1 MLCPRINWKTV
12 SSLISMLIVFYAFYT
27 LIQWT
32 PVDAANILA
41 AETVPG
47 KSHWNVMRSVLRALT
62 NSGHTVTVFTP
73 FIDGDRDGYK
83 EIDMSKQI
91 KQILDMNVTYLVE
104 IIGKTRKLMPIMANV
119 TRADC
124 NTIYENRLMV
134 DIMNGLVER
143 KFDLVVIEPFMSECV
158 AYVAT
163 VLRVPMIYVVPTP
176 ISTFMERSLT
186 GHIPNPAA
194 VSHVLSRRRVPKTFI
209 HRFVNAMLTV
219 YCSMLIW
226 HAEHQHRM
234 ADPQPYDTVELVKPS
249 VIFSNTHFI
258 TEPARP
264 LTPDVVEIGGIHL
277 TPPEPI
283 PKVIIRA
290 RKL

>member
-1 MLCPRINWKTV
+1 M
-12 SSLISMLIVFYAFYT
+12 SSLISVLIVFYAFSS
-27 LIQWT
+27 LILQWT
-32 PVDAANILA
+32 RVDAANIVA
-41 AETVPG
+41 AESVAG

-62 NSGHTVTVFTP
+62 DRGHTVTVFTP
-73 FIDGDRDGYK
+73 FTDGDRDGYT
-83 EIDMSKQI
+83 EVDMSKHME
-91 KQILDMNVTYLVE
+91 QILEMDVTYLVE
-104 IIGKTRKLMPIMANV
+104 TIGEMRKLIPIMANV

-124 NTIYENRLMV
+124 NTIYKNRLMV
-134 DIMNGLVER
+134 DIMNGLVEK
-143 KFDLVVIEPFMSECV
+143 KFDLVIIEPFMSECV

-176 ISTFMERSLT
+176 ISTYMERPLT
-186 GHIPNPAA
+186 GHVPNPAA
-194 VSHVLSRRRVPKTFI
+194 VSHVLSRRGVPKTFI
-209 HRFVNAMLTV
+209 ERFVNAMLTV

-226 HAEHQHRM
+226 YAEHHRRM
-234 ADPQPYDTVELVKPS
+234 ADPQPYDTVDLVKPS

-283 PKVIIRA
+283 PKVTIYRCLV
-290 RKL
+290 R